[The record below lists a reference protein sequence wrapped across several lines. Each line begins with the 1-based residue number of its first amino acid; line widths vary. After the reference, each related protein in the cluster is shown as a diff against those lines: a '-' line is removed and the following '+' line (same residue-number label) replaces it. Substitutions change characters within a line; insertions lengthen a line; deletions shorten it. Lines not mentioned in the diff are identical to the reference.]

1 MLKPRLELIYERMEN
16 ARMRSGCTHEVVLLA
31 AVKGRPVEMI
41 REAIEGGVR
50 FIGENRLDEAMIH
63 QGALCHLPVRWE
75 FIGKVQ
81 SRKIP
86 DLAERF
92 HRIQSL
98 EDLGHAQK
106 LSRLLQDTSQGTPYP
121 VLIEVNIAEET
132 TKQGIAPGTLYGF
145 AEDLA
150 KVAPSLVIEGIS
162 VMPPETSNPEASRP
176 YFVKARELYEGLV
189 WTRLPNVHASCLS
202 MGTSQD
208 FEVAIEE
215 GATMVR
221 LGRILFE

>member
-1 MLKPRLELIYERMEN
+1 MLKDRLELIYERIEN
-16 ARMRSGCTHEVVLLA
+16 ARMRSGCTHKVVLLA
-31 AVKGRPVEMI
+31 AVKGRPVDMI

-50 FIGENRLDEAMIH
+50 FIGENRLDEAMVH
-63 QGALCHLPVRWE
+63 QEALGHFPVRWE

-81 SRKIP
+81 SRKLP
-86 DLAERF
+86 GLAERF

-106 LSRLLQDTSQGTPYP
+106 LNRLLQDKLPGTQYP

-132 TKQGIAPGTLYGF
+132 TKQGIVPAALYGF

-150 KVAPSLVIEGIS
+150 KFAPSLVIEGMS
-162 VMPPETSNPEASRP
+162 VMPPETSEPEASRP
-176 YFVKARELYEGLV
+176 HFVKARELYEGLAR
-189 WTRLPNVHASCLS
+189 TRLPNVHATCLS